1 MKRSHPSTLSY
12 LLLGASAGFING
24 FLGTGGGILLL
35 FGSYFLS
42 RRDEQNTRD
51 LLASTALVTLA
62 LSAVSAVIYALREP
76 IVTDQLPSY
85 LIPAAIG
92 GALGAW
98 LLDRLPTSF
107 LEKLFALLVIVAG
120 GLMLLR

>member
-42 RRDEQNTRD
+42 RRNEQNTRD

-62 LSAVSAVIYALREP
+62 LSAVSAVIYASREP
-76 IVTDQLPSY
+76 IVTDRLPSY

>member
-42 RRDEQNTRD
+42 RGRKTDMRD
-51 LLASTALVTLA
+51 LLASTALVTLI
-62 LSAVSAVIYALREP
+62 LSAISAVIYFLKGSVGTAS
-76 IVTDQLPSY
+76 LPSY
-85 LIPAAIG
+85 LIPALLG
-92 GALGAW
+92 GALGAL
-98 LLDRLPTSF
+98 LLDRLPTRF
-107 LEKLFALLVIVAG
+107 LEKLFAVLVIVAG
-120 GLMLLR
+120 GLMLFR